1 MFKQIGVDAKESK
14 QVLSKLDEFSSK
26 SDTSYLKMV
35 VVGNPLE
42 KRYLNTEIKL
52 ATSELLV
59 VFDPKI
65 ISIATEFA
73 DLKLSQENKEAA
85 LEKFGEIKEKTEAAV
100 TETIDK
106 PVKAQIGVDVIFNS
120 VTVVVPFSPHRQAHD
135 CWALNLGVTH
145 LTTDEDT
152 LKRL

>member
-1 MFKQIGVDAKESK
+1 MFKQIGVDAEESK
-14 QVLSKLDEFSSK
+14 KILSKLNQQASK
-26 SDTSYLKMV
+26 LDNSYLNMV
-35 VVGNPLE
+35 VVGNPLG
-42 KRYLNTEIKL
+42 KKYLNTEIKL
-52 ATSELLV
+52 ATSELLI

-106 PVKAQIGVDVIFNS
+106 PNKAQIGVDVVFNS
-120 VTVVVPFSPHRQAHD
+120 VTVVVPFSRHRQAYD
-135 CWALNLGVTH
+135 CWALNLGVVR
-145 LTTDEDT
+145 LTTD
-152 LKRL
+152 